1 MYDAVTRTPLIVW
14 GPGYFKGGQM
24 IDDLVQQFDIV
35 PLIHELAEAEC
46 PKSWEA
52 ESLGPII
59 RGEKTDPH
67 REYVFAEQ
75 RSDSVSSGLTEMEYM
90 TMVRNKHWKL
100 VHYLGNDCGEL
111 YDLKEDPHEQKNLWT
126 QPGYKEKKDE
136 LLQVLLNWRIRSD
149 NQTADWTRPL
159 R

>member
-1 MYDAVTRTPLIVW
+1 
-14 GPGYFKGGQM
+14 M

-35 PLIHELAEAEC
+35 PLIHELAEAES
-46 PKSWEA
+46 PESWEA
-52 ESLGPII
+52 ESLAPLI
-59 RGEKTDPH
+59 RGGKTGPH

-75 RSDSVSSGLTEMEYM
+75 RSDPVSSGLTEMEYM
-90 TMVRNKHWKL
+90 TMVRSKDWKL

-111 YDLKEDPHEQKNLWT
+111 YALKEDPNEQKNRWT
-126 QPGYKEKKDE
+126 HPDYKEKKDE

-149 NQTADWTRPL
+149 NHTADWTKPL